1 MLKSFVGRRFWRI
14 ALDLATANAA
24 DRNAHAGV
32 QQSQIIVDF
41 SLGGHGRAWI
51 ASGVLLPD
59 RYGGR
64 DAAHFINL
72 PLVPTPPGISGVN
85 PKRIY
90 TTARCL
96 RLKRIESPPGVS

>member
-41 SLGGHGRAWI
+41 SLGGHGRARI
-51 ASGVLLPD
+51 ARRVLLPD
-59 RYGGR
+59 SYGG
-64 DAAHFINL
+64 
-72 PLVPTPPGISGVN
+72 G
-85 PKRIY
+85 K
-90 TTARCL
+90 
-96 RLKRIESPPGVS
+96 SPPFFHPRLLPTLPDFSCVNLNSIHLTPLFLPPPL